1 MFLWLGKRVS
11 LLALLDFLERVE
23 REREGRAMALGK
35 REFLEGK
42 RRKDLAFGWVVMER
56 ERWGLFW
63 GLGFGF

>member
-42 RRKDLAFGWVVMER
+42 RRKDLAFG
-56 ERWGLFW
+56 
-63 GLGFGF
+63 